1 MKRIITISRQFGSG
15 GHSIGEMVAKRL
27 SYSFYDKDLIEKVA
41 KESGFSEKYIEEQ
54 GEYSPSENRFSYA
67 FVGRDI
73 NGMSPNDYLWMMQRK
88 VIRELAEQEPCVIV
102 GRCAD
107 YILRDRDDILN
118 VFIHADMEKRAK
130 RIVELYGKT
139 DKTPEKRLREKDKKR
154 KINYKYYTEQDWGMA
169 VNYHLTLDSGEFG
182 IEKCADIIVKLVQNT
197 L

>member
-15 GHSIGEMVAKRL
+15 GHSIGEMVAKQL

-67 FVGRDI
+67 FVGRGI

-88 VIRELAEQEPCVIV
+88 VIKELAEQEPCVIV

-107 YILRDRDDILN
+107 YILKDREDILN

-130 RIVELYGKT
+130 RIVELYGET

-154 KINYKYYTEQDWGMA
+154 KINYKYYTERDWGMA
-169 VNYHLTLDSGEFG
+169 TNYHLTLDSGEFG
-182 IEKCADIIVKLVQNT
+182 IEKCVDIIVKMVRDL
-197 L
+197 

>member
-15 GHSIGEMVAKRL
+15 GHSIGEMVAKQL

-54 GEYSPSENRFSYA
+54 GEYSPSENCFSYA

-88 VIRELAEQEPCVIV
+88 VIKEMAEQEPCVIV

-107 YILRDRDDILN
+107 YILKDREDILN

-130 RIVELYGKT
+130 RIVELYGET

-154 KINYKYYTEQDWGMA
+154 KINYKYYTERDWGMA
-169 VNYHLTLDSGEFG
+169 TNYHLTLDSGEFG
-182 IEKCADIIVKLVQNT
+182 IEKCVDIIVKMVRDL
-197 L
+197 